1 MKEKLIELKGELGN
15 FWITVGDF
23 KTPFSVID
31 KASKQKISKDII
43 GLNNLIKWVKSI
55 HIYWFLCP
63 QITEYFVLNFV
74 NCTCNAH

>member
-15 FWITVGDF
+15 FRITVGDF

-43 GLNNLIKWVKSI
+43 GLNNLIK
-55 HIYWFLCP
+55 
-63 QITEYFVLNFV
+63 
-74 NCTCNAH
+74 